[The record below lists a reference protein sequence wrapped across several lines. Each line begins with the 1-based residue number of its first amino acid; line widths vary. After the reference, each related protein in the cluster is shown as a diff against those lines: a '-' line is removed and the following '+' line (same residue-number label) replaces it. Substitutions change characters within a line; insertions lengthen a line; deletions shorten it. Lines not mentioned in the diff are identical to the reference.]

1 MNSLKKI
8 GTILKTKGFDGTT
21 IVAFDFPIINSDLK
35 ALFISK
41 GTMHQPLLIEKVE
54 QTNDFTL
61 LIKWKNYNSKE
72 EAQLLHNKELFLD
85 EKLIPNYFDEE
96 ELNDFIGYE
105 VYNGEGKLGEVI
117 DLYQTNQQET
127 LEVRLANGQKLLVP
141 LIELYVITIDD
152 EKETIYCNL
161 TEEFIKMFTSR

>member
-1 MNSLKKI
+1 MTSAKKI

-21 IVAFDFPIINSDLK
+21 IVLFDFPILKADFK

-41 GTMHQPLLIEKVE
+41 GSMYLPLLIERLE
-54 QTNDFTL
+54 QTDDFTL

-96 ELNDFIGYE
+96 ELDDFIGYE
-105 VYNGEGKLGEVI
+105 VYNGEEKLGEVI

-127 LEVRLANGQKLLVP
+127 LEIRLENNQKLLVP
-141 LIELYVITIDD
+141 LIEEYVITIDD
-152 EKETIYCNL
+152 EKEAIYCNL
-161 TEEFIKMFTSR
+161 TEEFIDMFSS

>member
-72 EAQLLHNKELFLD
+72 EAHLLHNKEVFLD
-85 EKLIPNYFDEE
+85 EKLIAQHFDEE
-96 ELNDFIGYE
+96 ELDDLIGYD
-105 VYNGEGKLGEVI
+105 VYNGEEKLGVVI
-117 DLYQTNQQET
+117 ELYQTNQQET
-127 LEVRLANGQKLLVP
+127 MEIKLKSNENLLVP
-141 LIELYVITIDD
+141 LIDEYVLTIDD
-152 EKETIYCNL
+152 DMQAIYCKL
-161 TEEFIKMFTSR
+161 TEDYIKMFTSG

>member
-1 MNSLKKI
+1 MTSAKKV

-21 IVAFDFPIINSDLK
+21 VVSFDYPILEANFK

-41 GTMHQPLLIEKVE
+41 GSMYLPLIVEKIEQP
-54 QTNDFTL
+54 DDYTL

-85 EKLIPNYFDEE
+85 EKFIPNYFDEE
-96 ELNDFIGYE
+96 ELDEFIGYE
-105 VYNGEGKLGEVI
+105 VYNREEKLGEVI

-127 LEVRLANGQKLLVP
+127 LEIKLADNKKLLVP
-141 LIELYVITIDD
+141 LIEEFVVTIDD
-152 EKETIYCNL
+152 EKSIIYCEL
-161 TEEFIKMFTSR
+161 SKEFIEMFSSQ